1 VTTVNIS
8 GTFSEKQK
16 ANNGLTKV
24 AGLIHD
30 KRTSRVQIV
39 GWVEFHSYTEKLTG
53 EVLTVAVPVIESV
66 LDADGKDT
74 HGWGEAVM
82 DMIDELRKERGLG
95 AAAEVPFHSG
105 ELGGQIEFDF
115 DGDGKVSV
123 SEAEPETR
131 LGPDGEHEVPPA
143 SAEEE
148 LAERAEA
155 KAKRTKA
162 DRVAAEA
169 SATAAA
175 AEVPAAEFS
184 GQPDGGIQL

>member
-16 ANNGLTKV
+16 SNNGLTEV
-24 AGLIHD
+24 ADLIHHD
-30 KRTSRVQIV
+30 RTIRVPIV
-39 GWVEFHSYTEKLTG
+39 GWVEYHQWTEKLTG
-53 EVLTVAVPVIESV
+53 DVLTVAIPVIESC
-66 LDADGKDT
+66 LTSDGKDP
-74 HGWGEAVM
+74 HGWAEAVM
-82 DMIDELRKERGLG
+82 DMIDERRKERGLG
-95 AAAEVPFHSG
+95 KAAEVPMHTG
-105 ELGGQIEFDF
+105 ELGGQIGFDF
-115 DGDGKVSV
+115 DGPGDDD
-123 SEAEPETR
+123 EPVLKDVR
-131 LGPDGEHEVPPA
+131 LGPDGEREVPPP
-143 SAEEE
+143 SGEEI
-148 LAERAEA
+148 LAEREEA